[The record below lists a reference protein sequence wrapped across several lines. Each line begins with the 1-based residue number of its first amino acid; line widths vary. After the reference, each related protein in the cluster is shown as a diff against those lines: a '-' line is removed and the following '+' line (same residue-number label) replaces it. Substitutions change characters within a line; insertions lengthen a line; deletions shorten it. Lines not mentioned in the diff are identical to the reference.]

1 MTIEPL
7 VEMTRFLGQPHLN
20 YVIIGEGNTSQ
31 RIDNDTFW
39 IKASGQQMQT
49 IRADGFVAV
58 QFAPVLNLLDNPPE
72 NPQAVQDVMN
82 AAKVDAASP
91 GRPSVEVTFHAMLL
105 EECGAQVI
113 AHTHAMAVNRILC
126 SSRAEEFAFHRLFP
140 DEVVLCGPQ
149 SVFVPYVDPG
159 LPLALAMRAQVRR
172 YMGEFGEAPKV
183 ILLANH
189 GLIVLGQT
197 HTEAVNITAMA
208 VKAAEIFAGACAV
221 GEPVFMSQA
230 DIAHIYKR
238 PDEIYRR
245 RQFVQKHQG

>member
-1 MTIEPL
+1 MSIDAL

-31 RIDNDTFW
+31 RIDDHTFW

-49 IRADGFVAV
+49 IRADGFVEMR
-58 QFAPVLNLLDNPPE
+58 FAPVLDLLDNPPQST
-72 NPQAVQDVMN
+72 QAIQEAMN
-82 AAKVDAASP
+82 AAKADPTSP
-91 GRPSVEVTFHAMLL
+91 LRPSVEVTFHAMLL
-105 EECGAQVI
+105 AECGVQVI
-113 AHTHAMAVNRILC
+113 AHTHATAVNRILC
-126 SSRAEEFAFHRLFP
+126 SSRAEEFACHRLFP

-159 LPLALAMRAQVRR
+159 LPLALAMRTQVRR
-172 YMGEFGEAPKV
+172 YMDEFGEAPKV

-189 GLIVLGQT
+189 GLIALGQT
-197 HTEAVNITAMA
+197 HTEALNITAMA

-230 DIAHIYKR
+230 DILHIYKR

-245 RQFVQKHQG
+245 QQFVQTDPQ